1 MPADPAFQRLRLLVG
16 ESALGRIRS
25 TRVILFGIG
34 GVGSWCAE
42 ALVRSGIGHLT
53 IVDGDTVCPTNI
65 NRQLQATCA
74 NIGSPKVDELGRRL
88 RSIHPDPVVE
98 PVDGVYEKA
107 SRERFDLG
115 SYDCVV
121 DAIDSYT
128 QKLDL
133 IEHAWELGVPIFSSM
148 GAAGRLD
155 STKIRTASLWDVRMD
170 RFAKILRK
178 GLRRRGFRGDLQCV
192 YSEEPA
198 ILPVESEPASPG
210 VETDRGEERIDWNER
225 KLVINGSAVH
235 VTASFGMALA
245 GLVLRQARSSLPMV
259 AP

>member
-1 MPADPAFQRLRLLVG
+1 MSTDPAFQRLRLLVG
-16 ESALGRIRS
+16 DAALERIRS
-25 TRVILFGIG
+25 ARVILFGIG

-53 IVDGDTVCPTNI
+53 IVDGDTVCATNI
-65 NRQLQATCA
+65 NRQLQATSA
-74 NIGSPKVDELGRRL
+74 NIGAPKVDELHRRL
-88 RSIHPDPVVE
+88 VSIHPGPVVE
-98 PVDGVYEKA
+98 PLDAIYDKA
-107 SRERFDLG
+107 TRDRFDLG

-133 IEHAWELGVPIFSSM
+133 IEHAWGLGTPIFSSM

-155 STKIRTASLWDVRMD
+155 PTKIRTASLWHARMD

-178 GLRRRGFRGDLQCV
+178 GLRRRDFQGDLQCV

-198 ILPVESEPASPG
+198 ILPLEPEPSPPVAESR
-210 VETDRGEERIDWNER
+210 TDGRVDWNER
-225 KLVINGSAVH
+225 KIVINGSAVH

-245 GLVLRQARSSLPMV
+245 GLVLRHVQSVPHRRTP
-259 AP
+259 